1 MESNREELELFWDG
15 ILSEDRKQVISVFLS
30 VPRAQQ
36 QGCLEHLNR
45 MVNEDGWQEAQRKSA
60 RFALDV
66 LNK

>member
-30 VPRAQQ
+30 VPQVQQ

-45 MVNEDGWQEAQRKSA
+45 MVNEDGWQEPQRKSA